1 MKVETKLIR
10 IGSSLGII
18 IPNLICKSLEIEKDS
33 KLIIKIENDKIIITK
48 EE

>member
-10 IGSSLGII
+10 IGSSLGVI

-33 KLIIKIENDKIIITK
+33 QLIIEVKDDKIIITK
-48 EE
+48 EG